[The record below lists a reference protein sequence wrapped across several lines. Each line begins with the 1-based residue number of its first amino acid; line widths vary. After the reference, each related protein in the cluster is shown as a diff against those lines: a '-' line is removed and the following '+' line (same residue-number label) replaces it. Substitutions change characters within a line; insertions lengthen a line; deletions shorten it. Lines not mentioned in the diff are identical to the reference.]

1 MDTSAAR
8 VWLILWKAYESLH
21 AYAVNDIESL
31 QMCLSDFAILEAL
44 LHKGPLPM
52 NDIARRVSLTAGS
65 VTTAIDRL
73 EKRSLV
79 RRQSSDEDRRTRL
92 ITLTAEGRKLIKAA
106 FSQHAQALET
116 VAAPLTKKEREQ
128 LIALLK
134 RFGRSAEAR
143 LMALRESRK

>member
-31 QMCLSDFAILEAL
+31 EMCLSDFAILEAL

-73 EKRSLV
+73 ENRSLV
-79 RRQSSDEDRRTRL
+79 SREFQEGDRRTRL
-92 ITLTAEGRKLIKAA
+92 ITLTPEGLKLIKSA
-106 FSQHAQALET
+106 FNKHLQALET

-143 LMALRESRK
+143 LTELRQSRN